1 MMSVEDHLENYR
13 NLNQIPN
20 IIFHG
25 PYGGGKRALV
35 ERFLRKIYPSGNFE
49 DYVIRVNCAFEKGI
63 KFIRENIKHFAKTN
77 VHGVFKSIVL
87 LNADQLTCDAQSAL
101 RRCIEQFSF
110 NTRFFIITT
119 DKHKLLK
126 PILSRFSEIYVPPK
140 HIPHN
145 PPPPEFRKHIKQL
158 KLKDTSNLQ
167 LLSHALYEDGFSALD
182 LAKHVEL
189 SELDSEHKYG
199 WLIFFA
205 KIKSEIRNEEMLLY
219 AMLYF
224 YVFPPEDT
232 FFLFL

>member
-1 MMSVEDHLENYR
+1 MSIEARLENYR

-20 IIFHG
+20 LIFHG

-35 ERFLRKIYPSGNFE
+35 ERFLHKIYPDKIN

-63 KFIRENIKHFAKTN
+63 KFIRENIKYFAKTN
-77 VHGVFKSIVL
+77 VHLNGVFKSIVL

-140 HIPHN
+140 PIPNN
-145 PPPPEFRKHIKQL
+145 PPPPEFRKL
-158 KLKDTSNLQ
+158 LKDTNLQ
-167 LLSHALYEDGFSALD
+167 RLSHALYEGGFSALD
-182 LAKHVEL
+182 LAKHVEM
-189 SELDSEHKYG
+189 SELESEHKYG

-205 KIKSEIRNEEMLLY
+205 KIKSEFRNEEMLLY